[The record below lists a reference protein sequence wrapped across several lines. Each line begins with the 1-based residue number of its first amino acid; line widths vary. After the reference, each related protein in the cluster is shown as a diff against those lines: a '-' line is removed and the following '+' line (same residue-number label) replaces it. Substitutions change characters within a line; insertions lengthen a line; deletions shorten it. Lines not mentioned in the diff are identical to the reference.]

1 MMVLRQLLAL
11 GILTALGMTLPGL
24 LRRKGA
30 TEVEWGGVER
40 SLPERA
46 ALGFFLG
53 TAIAGLA
60 GQTFIW
66 MGGTLTR
73 GWWLSFFAAAGALS
87 LLMGAWN
94 HRHVVRASGSLR
106 LALRRALPESPLA
119 WAFMALVLLSLVWM
133 FRQAYGLPLLG
144 WDPLSFWYLKTK
156 ILFAEGTTQTADFL
170 APYRVHFHTTYPIL
184 LNIVESGLCHAMGDY
199 AEQPLKGV
207 WGIWMAAALTVAG
220 YGMARRRGATIGWAC
235 VVLLALLP
243 ALTATDTTGGVSGYR
258 DAPLALL
265 VLAACVLW
273 SDCLE
278 HPRAGRADHLALIAL
293 LVLLIGCKREG
304 TAWALIL
311 AVPALAALP
320 GGLRR
325 PADACP
331 PSGPCRATA
340 ALYIIAI
347 PFFLML
353 PWYFLHAGMPYPR
366 TENYAEMLVQQDW
379 NTTTLRVAPVLALFR
394 DDLFLRVQKWGV
406 LWWVFC
412 AVGLWRRGAWTP
424 TQRMLALVVVL
435 GWGVAMLGF
444 LYTPWPSP
452 KEHMAVGVDRLI
464 LQSSLAAL
472 WLTVLN
478 LTRPRSD

>member
-11 GILTALGMTLPGL
+11 GILTALGMTLLGL
-24 LRRKGA
+24 LRRRSA
-30 TEVEWGGVER
+30 AEVEWGGIER
-40 SLPERA
+40 ALPERA

-53 TAIAGLA
+53 TAIAGIA
-60 GQTFIW
+60 GQTVIW

-73 GWWLSFFAAAGALS
+73 GWWMGFFAAAGALS
-87 LLMGAWN
+87 LLLGAWN
-94 HRHVVRASGSLR
+94 HRRAIRASGPLR
-106 LALRRALPESPLA
+106 LTLRRALPESPLA
-119 WAFMALVLLSLVWM
+119 WAFMALALMSLLWM
-133 FRQAYGLPLLG
+133 FRQAHGLPLLG

-156 ILFAEGTTQTADFL
+156 ILLAEGTTQTPDFL

-207 WGIWMAAALTVAG
+207 WGIWMAAALSVAG
-220 YGMARRRGATIGWAC
+220 HGMARRRGTTIGWAC
-235 VVLLALLP
+235 VALLALLP

-278 HPRAGRADHLALIAL
+278 DARAGRADHLALVAVL
-293 LVLLIGCKREG
+293 TLLIGCKREG

-311 AVPALAALP
+311 ALPALAALP
-320 GGLRR
+320 RYPRR
-325 PADACP
+325 RD
-331 PSGPCRATA
+331 SRAMPGYRRSSAT
-340 ALYIIAI
+340 LYIIAI
-347 PFFLML
+347 PFLLML
-353 PWYFLHAGMPYPR
+353 PWYFLHARMPYPR
-366 TENYAEMLVQQDW
+366 TENYAEMLMKQSWDAV
-379 NTTTLRVAPVLALFR
+379 TLRVAPVVALFR
-394 DDLFLRVQKWGV
+394 DDLFLRVQKWGL

-444 LYTPWPSP
+444 LYTPWLSP

-478 LTRPRSD
+478 LTRLRSD